1 MIVDPADEIII
12 RREGRVG
19 RVTLN
24 RPDALNALTH
34 GMALALEKTLHAWSS
49 DPDIDVVLI
58 DANGNK
64 AFCAGG
70 DITSLYRKGMQAD
83 FESSRQFWRDEYRLN
98 ALIKRYPKPYIAIM
112 DGIVMGGGVGIS
124 AHGSMRIVTEH
135 SIIAMPECSI
145 GLIPDVGASHLLA
158 QAPGF
163 VGEYLSMTGMRMKAG
178 DALFAGFADHYV
190 ASDRLPELKKALI
203 ETGNVDAIKDFKEAA
218 PESCLKRLQTKI
230 DTVFKLVC
238 VGDIVNTL
246 KVSQEEWCAEA
257 YAKIT
262 NASPLSIKATCLAIR
277 YSRQLPGLEH
287 ALKIEYRFVSRVME
301 PGDFLEGIRAAI
313 IDKDRHPKWL
323 HDDIASVPDD
333 LLATML
339 SRVESGDLKFE
350 QSERS

>member
-1 MIVDPADEIII
+1 
-12 RREGRVG
+12 
-19 RVTLN
+19 
-24 RPDALNALTH
+24 
-34 GMALALEKTLHAWSS
+34 
-49 DPDIDVVLI
+49 
-58 DANGNK
+58 
-64 AFCAGG
+64 
-70 DITSLYRKGMQAD
+70 
-83 FESSRQFWRDEYRLN
+83 
-98 ALIKRYPKPYIAIM
+98 
-112 DGIVMGGGVGIS
+112 MGGGVGIS

-257 YAKIT
+257 YAKNYECLT
-262 NASPLSIKATCLAIR
+262 TLHQSNMPGHPLFKATPRPRACSKNRIPLCVPSDGAGRLSGR
-277 YSRQLPGLEH
+277 YSGSNYRQRP
-287 ALKIEYRFVSRVME
+287 S
-301 PGDFLEGIRAAI
+301 
-313 IDKDRHPKWL
+313 
-323 HDDIASVPDD
+323 S
-333 LLATML
+333 
-339 SRVESGDLKFE
+339 
-350 QSERS
+350 